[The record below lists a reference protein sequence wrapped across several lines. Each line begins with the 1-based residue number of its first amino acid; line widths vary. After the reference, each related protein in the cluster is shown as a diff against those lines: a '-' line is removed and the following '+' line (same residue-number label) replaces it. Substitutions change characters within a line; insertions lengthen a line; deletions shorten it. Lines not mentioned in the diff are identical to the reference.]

1 MASSYSPLDHVRRSR
16 TRSTSHFECR
26 PQSPALSTASGV
38 TSSSHTLDISTSAE
52 SGNIPASRPIVREK
66 HKKHRLRDI
75 DRKDICNYHLSH
87 PHARQEDIGA
97 HFGVERSTISK
108 ILKEKDRWLN
118 ISEEDE
124 RDQSAK
130 HRYPQFSPTHLQ

>member
-1 MASSYSPLDHVRRSR
+1 MASPYSPFDHIQRSR
-16 TRSTSHFECR
+16 TRSISHFES
-26 PQSPALSTASGV
+26 PHSPALSTASGV
-38 TSSSHTLDISTSAE
+38 THSSHTIDHSASAE
-52 SGNIPASRPIVREK
+52 PTKITASRPIIREK

-75 DRKDICNYHLSH
+75 DRKKICNYHLSN
-87 PHARQEDIGA
+87 PNARQEDIGA

-124 RDQSAK
+124 CDQSAK
-130 HRYPQFSPTHLQ
+130 HRYPQNFPYPYSS